1 MGNEPRISKV
11 KFFRK
16 VIYEYSSNIFVP
28 WRYEECFKKV
38 LLGEL
43 LMIRTSYRQA
53 VRVYN
58 EYLKLFPDVFI
69 PEGKEN
75 LAFGILKQVG
85 LKHRVRGIIKVLKQL
100 ENKKNLIL
108 DAESLKRLP
117 YVSEYV
123 ASAVLFFLGKAD
135 FIYPD
140 ANIIRLIGRYFG
152 ILGRDKTH
160 PSEKQ
165 NKLIK
170 ILISSFERKEE
181 KRRFVVNLLDYAI
194 EVCKVRP
201 LCSKCE
207 LLKYCCLNY
216 RMEKENDCR
225 KKCRSD

>member
-1 MGNEPRISKV
+1 MRNEPRISKV
-11 KFFRK
+11 KLFRK
-16 VIYEYSSNIFVP
+16 VIYEYRSNIFVP
-28 WRYEECFKKV
+28 WRYEGDFKKV

-75 LAFGILKQVG
+75 LAFDILKQVG
-85 LKHRVRGIIKVLKQL
+85 LKHRARGIIKVLKQL
-100 ENKKNLIL
+100 EKRENLNL

-140 ANIIRLIGRYFG
+140 ANIIRLIERYFG
-152 ILGRDKTH
+152 IPGRDRTH

-165 NKLIK
+165 IKLIK
-170 ILISSFERKEE
+170 ILISSFERNEE

-201 LCSKCE
+201 LCGKCE
-207 LLKYCCLNY
+207 LFKYCCFNY
-216 RMEKENDCR
+216 HAEKEDDCGKR
-225 KKCRSD
+225 CRSD